1 MCGLL
6 TLKQLNSISEI
17 TAVNPDTGRDTEM
30 YPIEFNYIKSYN
42 WVKVV
47 SGRRNTP
54 KVATII
60 NPTTMK
66 VNESVVSDNVKFTSY
81 RVLDG

>member
-1 MCGLL
+1 MRGLL
-6 TLKQLNSISEI
+6 TLKRLSSISAI
-17 TAVNPDTGRDTEM
+17 TAVKPVKGRDTEM

-60 NPTTMK
+60 NPI
-66 VNESVVSDNVKFTSY
+66 VV
-81 RVLDG
+81 R

>member
-6 TLKQLNSISEI
+6 TLKRLNSISEI

-47 SGRRNTP
+47 SGR
-54 KVATII
+54 
-60 NPTTMK
+60 
-66 VNESVVSDNVKFTSY
+66 E
-81 RVLDG
+81 